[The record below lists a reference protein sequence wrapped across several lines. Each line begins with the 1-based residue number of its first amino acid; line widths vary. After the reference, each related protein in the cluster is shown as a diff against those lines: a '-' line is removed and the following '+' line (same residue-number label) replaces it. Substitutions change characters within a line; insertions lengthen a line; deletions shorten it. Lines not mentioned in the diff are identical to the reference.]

1 MSIRRRGLPALA
13 NMTKSKKIIHFIQ
26 SLGDGGCENMLL
38 RVLPILEKNDLD
50 NVIITL
56 QKKGVLA
63 ENFYIKGIKVEN
75 IGQKNLVDIFS
86 YFRLIAAL
94 KKHRPDII
102 ITYLFRADLVGRL
115 FLKPFYYENVIPFL
129 RTTYNHFRYWPAKI
143 FEITTR
149 GMVKHYLANSRAV
162 KDYYVAYFGV
172 AADKI
177 TVIPNGIDI
186 DYYKSIAR
194 NNSLRK
200 IIGAK
205 ENDIMLICVANL
217 LFYKGHRYLLEA
229 FETVY
234 QKKKNIRLLLVGD
247 GKEKGN
253 LLKQIDNYA
262 SKYNIHFLGRRSDV
276 PQLLKIS
283 DIFVFPTLFEGMS
296 NAIMEAMASGKAVI
310 ATDIPE
316 NKELIINGETGILV
330 PIKNAGKIAEA
341 IERLIDNPF
350 LKKDLEIRAQA
361 KISSEFS
368 IDAAVQKLSRFF
380 NSS

>member
-1 MSIRRRGLPALA
+1 MNIMKPELLVSENMSKP
-13 NMTKSKKIIHFIQ
+13 KKIIHFIQ
-26 SLGDGGCENMLL
+26 SLSNGGCENMLL
-38 RVLPILEKNDLD
+38 RALPLLEKN
-50 NVIITL
+50 NFENIVITL
-56 QKKGVLA
+56 QKEGVLA
-63 ENFYIKGIKVEN
+63 EDFRVKGIKIEN
-75 IGQKNLVDIFS
+75 IGQKNLLDVLS
-86 YFRLIAAL
+86 YFKLVAAL
-94 KKHRPDII
+94 KRHQPDII
-102 ITYLFRADLVGRL
+102 VTYLFRADLVGRFL
-115 FLKPFYYENVIPFL
+115 LKPFYHENVISFL

-143 FEITTR
+143 FEITTKR
-149 GMVKHYLANSRAV
+149 LAKHYLANSRAV
-162 KDYYVAYFGV
+162 KDYYVVYFGV

-186 DYYKSIAR
+186 DYYKSITR

-205 ENDIMLICVANL
+205 ENDIVLICVANL

-234 QKKKNIRLLLVGD
+234 QKKKNIRLFLVGD

-262 SKYNIHFLGRRSDV
+262 SRYNIHLLGRRSDV

-310 ATDIPE
+310 ATDISE

-350 LKKDLEIRAQA
+350 LKNDLEIRAQA

-368 IDAAVQKLSRFF
+368 IDAVVQKLSRFF
-380 NSS
+380 NGS